1 MTARLPKRC
10 EIVIIGAGIQGL
22 LLAFNLAERG
32 KRDILVL
39 DAGYWQG
46 GASGRNGTL
55 VRSGFSSPEWIGLFH
70 HSVEQW
76 KALSSRLRRNV
87 MFTRRGYSVIAESDK
102 SRAMLEVAHENQKAL
117 GIKTEMLSSLRL
129 KEILPAIEHQ
139 RVSGAIHLSDGGTAP
154 HHAVMKAAL
163 DVTRAQG
170 IQVHYQTAVT
180 GIETTDGRVSAVQVG
195 DARVEADLTVIAAGG
210 QSTDLANMAGVDL
223 EAMPFRIEAA
233 ATEPLRP
240 LIYPAV
246 ALVDRMTYLHQT
258 ARGEIVGG
266 SELPGESAKR
276 NLKSTAY
283 VLPRYA
289 KHLLEMFPQLRNIR
303 VLRQWSGYLHPAP
316 DGGPLLG
323 PHPDIRDLWINAGW
337 TYGIAGGPGAADLM
351 SKAIATGEIDSRMAA
366 FSVDRFRRGKPCL
379 EASAVIDN
387 ASSAS

>member
-1 MTARLPKRC
+1 MTANLPKHC

-22 LLAFNLAERG
+22 LLAFNLLERG

-76 KALSSRLRRNV
+76 KGLSARLGRNV
-87 MFTRRGYSVIAESDK
+87 MYTRRGYSVIGESEK
-102 SRAMLEVAHENQKAL
+102 TRAMLDTAHKNQKAAGVNSEL
-117 GIKTEMLSSLRL
+117 LSQKRL
-129 KEILPAIEHQ
+129 QQVLPAIKH
-139 RVSGAIHLSDGGTAP
+139 RNVTGAIHLKDGGTAP

-163 DVTRAQG
+163 DVVRARG

-180 GIETTDGRVSAVQVG
+180 GLETSAGRVSAVLVG
-195 DARVEADLTVIAAGG
+195 DQRIEADLTVIAAGG
-210 QSTDLANMAGVDL
+210 QSTDLAQMAGVDI

-240 LIYPAV
+240 LIYPAI

-276 NLKSTAY
+276 NLKSTPY
-283 VLPRYA
+283 VLPRYC
-289 KHLLEMFPQLRNIR
+289 KHLLETFPQLRNLRI
-303 VLRQWSGYLHPAP
+303 LRQWSGYLHPAP

-323 PHPDIRDLWINAGW
+323 PHPDIGDLWLSAGW

-351 SKAIATGEIDSRMAA
+351 AKAIATGDIDSRMAA
-366 FSVDRFRRGKPCL
+366 FSVDRFRRGKPCM

-387 ASSAS
+387 ASAAT

>member
-1 MTARLPKRC
+1 MIAKLPKHC
-10 EIVIIGAGIQGL
+10 ETVIVGAGIQGL

-32 KRDILVL
+32 KTDILVL

-55 VRSGFSSPEWIGLFH
+55 VRGGFSSPEWIGLFH

-76 KALSSRLRRNV
+76 KVLSSRLRRNV
-87 MFTRRGYSVIAESDK
+87 MYTRRGYSIIAESDK
-102 SRAMLEVAHENQKAL
+102 TREMLDVAHQNQKAA
-117 GIKTEMLSSLRL
+117 GVKTEMLSERRL
-129 KEILPAIEHQ
+129 KKVLPAIAH
-139 RVSGAIHLSDGGTAP
+139 RRITGAIHLQDGGTAP

-163 DVTRAQG
+163 DVVRERG

-180 GIETTDGRVSAVQVG
+180 GIETTDGRVSAVLVG
-195 DARVEADLTVIAAGG
+195 DQRVEADLTVIAAGG
-210 QSTDLANMAGVDL
+210 QSTDLAQMAGVEI
-223 EAMPFRIEAA
+223 EAVPFRIEAA

-240 LIYPAV
+240 LIYPAL

-258 ARGEIVGG
+258 ARGEVVGG

-283 VLPRYA
+283 VLPRYS
-289 KHLLEMFPQLRNIR
+289 KHLLEMFPQLRNVRI
-303 VLRQWSGYLHPAP
+303 LRQWSGYLHPAP

-323 PHPDIRDLWINAGW
+323 PHPDIRDLWFTSGW

-351 SKAIATGEIDSRMAA
+351 AKAIVTGEIDSRMAA
-366 FSVDRFRRGKPCL
+366 FSVDRFRRGKPCM

-387 ASSAS
+387 ASAAA